1 MEPRKRPSL
10 KGLLDRIRAMTTGEE
25 PVRPILLVGG
35 IGAGKTSTGLRLVSL
50 LRRDDLPP
58 GGILAPRILEGSE
71 TVGYSLIDLGT
82 NTTHPFAGIEPGDI
96 PIGRFHVSAEGLD
109 RARRAIERTAGERRV
124 VFVDEVGRLELDG
137 GGHAPAVRELLASP
151 AIPILLVRD
160 QWTEEVID
168 AFALADPI
176 LYDVEHRDDSITG
189 AEAFWRIVDAIPFP
203 LLVTRGADGYLAS
216 RPMTAVDRNGASVW
230 LATSRSSHKI
240 AEIAADPR
248 VTLLFVDSVRF
259 DYAALHGRAHLVNDP
274 DRERAVWRD
283 DWRDDWPDG
292 PTDPDYVLV
301 RVDGVRGQY
310 LRGETGETGTLALP

>member
-1 MEPRKRPSL
+1 MKPQRRPSL
-10 KGLLDRIRAMTTGEE
+10 KSLLDRIRAMATGEE
-25 PVRPILLVGG
+25 PARPVLLVGG
-35 IGAGKTSTGLRLVSL
+35 IGAGKTSTGLQLISL
-50 LRRDDLPP
+50 LRHEDLPP

-82 NTTHPFAGIEPGDI
+82 NTTHPFAGGDPSDI

-109 RARRAIERTAGERRV
+109 RARRAIGRAAGERRV
-124 VFVDEVGRLELDG
+124 VLVDEVGRLELDG

-160 QWTEEVID
+160 RWIDEVID

-176 LYDVEHRDDSITG
+176 LYDVERRDSGIAG

-203 LLVTRGADGYLAS
+203 LLVTHAADGYLTS
-216 RPMTAVDRNGASVW
+216 RPMTAVDRDGASVW

-259 DYAALHGRAHLVNDP
+259 DYAALHGPAHLVDDP
-274 DRERAVWRD
+274 DRASAVWRD

-292 PTDPDYVLV
+292 PSDPDYVLM

-310 LRGETGETGTLALP
+310 LRGETGETGTLTLA